1 MKTLV
6 FTSAMLLASC
16 VVCTH
21 AQDLITKRDG
31 GNIQARI
38 TEVGQNEIKYKR
50 FDNLDGPIFSIASAE
65 VLSIK
70 YENGEEDVFNQQNM
84 SCGYWPVIDY
94 GTSGKVWPGMQYKEY
109 KRLYSLTRYVPMPDD
124 GFSMVAAGLCSFVL
138 PGLGQMVCGE
148 IARGIPFMGGCVFSA
163 FTMGY
168 GIGMLNSNM
177 AEGSTFAILGAIALV
192 AVDICA
198 VVDGVRVATIK
209 NMYHQDLRRMASVV
223 DVSLSPYFSTAS
235 LGTLRTPLAGVTLA
249 VSF

>member
-1 MKTLV
+1 MKTFV
-6 FTSAMLLASC
+6 FASAMLFAC
-16 VVCTH
+16 VVCVH

-31 GNIQARI
+31 GNIQAKI

-70 YENGEEDVFNQQNM
+70 YENGEEDVFNQQNKTYDYQ
-84 SCGYWPVIDY
+84 SVIDY

-124 GFSMVAAGLCSFVL
+124 GYSLVAAGLCSFVL

-148 IARGIPFMGGCVFSA
+148 IARGIPFMGGYAFSA
-163 FTMGY
+163 ITMGY
-168 GIGMLNSNM
+168 GFGILDSSMD
-177 AEGSTFAILGAIALV
+177 EGRTFVILGAIVLAV
-192 AVDICA
+192 VDICA

-223 DVSLSPYFSTAS
+223 GVRLSPYFSTAS